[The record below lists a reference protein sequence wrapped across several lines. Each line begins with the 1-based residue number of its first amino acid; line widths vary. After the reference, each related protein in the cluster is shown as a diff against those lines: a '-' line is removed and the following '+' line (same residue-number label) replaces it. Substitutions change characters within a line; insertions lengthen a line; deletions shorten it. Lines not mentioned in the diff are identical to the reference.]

1 VHTTATD
8 WTSPAASRGDHAPA
22 GRPRHSAALQA
33 AVGIVVPTDAV
44 LVLVVIAVRDDDARG
59 AVLVAGVGACG
70 RETTSSTGCYA
81 RIRV

>member
-1 VHTTATD
+1 
-8 WTSPAASRGDHAPA
+8 
-22 GRPRHSAALQA
+22 
-33 AVGIVVPTDAV
+33 V
-44 LVLVVIAVRDDDARG
+44 LVLVVIAVRDDDAGG